1 MIHPYVQRSRAV
13 PGVDQP
19 AGTGRGD
26 VATVQSVELVE
37 LPALA
42 QKALVQPQ
50 AMPAF
55 QQLLDEPEEEVT
67 LAPRTLLVIEGFNEA
82 LRVRV
87 DGVTPLSSGDQFTV
101 RPGTRRL
108 EVDRLA
114 LDGSVAETRAGTVTF
129 RVGTLS
135 RVRFRDL
142 APVGAWSTQKK
153 VAVALVAA
161 LAVGGVVYVVASK
174 R

>member
-1 MIHPYVQRSRAV
+1 MNHPYIQRSRAV
-13 PGVDQP
+13 PVDGDQP

-26 VATVQSVELVE
+26 LTTIQSIDVVEQIDLARKSLEAVAPT
-37 LPALA
+37 P
-42 QKALVQPQ
+42 
-50 AMPAF
+50 
-55 QQLLDEPEEEVT
+55 QLLEDMEEEIT

-82 LRVRV
+82 LSVRV